1 MTTKQILKLLK
12 ESGKPVVL
20 SHLYRL
26 FRKLDIQPLGS
37 SRPQIYPANT
47 AQRLLTH
54 LGVQTIPQP
63 MATNG
68 TPKLVTVAQLKA
80 AKPAKR
86 KAAK

>member
-54 LGVQTIPQP
+54 LGVAPDQP
-63 MATNG
+63 KATHPE
-68 TPKLVTVAQLKA
+68 TA
-80 AKPAKR
+80 ARPTTT
-86 KAAK
+86 AALSLLFHR